1 MPSFQYKAVTPSG
14 QIVTEIFEAPNE
26 DGVSREIYKKGYRP
40 IAIKMKKGAKAKTGG
55 NESTGSKGG
64 FFDKKIKTG
73 EIVLFTKEL
82 VTLLRA
88 GVPMLTALEA
98 LASQSSKELGEI
110 LNKIYV
116 DVMSGKSFSQALGQH
131 PKVFTKL
138 FVNSVYSGEMSGALD
153 EVLERMATVLQHDE
167 ETKKKVKSA
176 MKYPIFVVVAMIGAF
191 LVIMTMVVPKFAL
204 IFTGFNMELPLP
216 TRILMGA
223 STFIQHNILYIMIVL
238 LGGSG
243 GFYYFIRT
251 IKGRWWWD
259 GTKMKIPLIGELTRK
274 TAMARFTTMFET
286 LNRSGLPILQT
297 LNTVSAAVGNVVIEK
312 TIREVATGVEKG
324 QGIAGAM
331 KRFDLFPP
339 MVVRM
344 IAIGEQSG
352 SLDDMLLSVSNHFD
366 VEVQYAI
373 DGLTSMIEPVLT
385 LVLGGAVVIMAF
397 GIFLP
402 MWDLVGAVQ

>member
-1 MPSFQYKAVTPSG
+1 MPSFEYKAVTPSG
-14 QIVTEIFEAPNE
+14 QIVTEVFEAPNE
-26 DGVSREIYKKGYRP
+26 EGVSREIYKKGYRP
-40 IAIKMKKGAKAKTGG
+40 IAIKKKKGERAKTGSG
-55 NESTGSKGG
+55 ESAGSKGG

-98 LASQSSKELGEI
+98 LASQSSKQLGDI

-116 DVMSGKSFSQALGQH
+116 DVMSGKSFSQALDRH

-204 IFTGFNMELPLP
+204 IFGGMNMELPLP
-216 TRILMGA
+216 TRILMGV
-223 STFIQHNILYIMIVL
+223 SSFIQHNILYIMILL

-243 GFYYFIRT
+243 GFYYYIKT
-251 IKGRWWWD
+251 AKGRWWWD
-259 GTKMKIPLIGELTRK
+259 GTKMKIPLIGDLTKK

-297 LNTVSAAVGNVVIEK
+297 LNTVASAVGNIVIEK
-312 TIREVATGVEKG
+312 TIKEVASGVEKG

-352 SLDDMLLSVSNHFD
+352 SLDDMLGSVSNHFD

-373 DGLTSMIEPVLT
+373 DGLTSMIEPILT